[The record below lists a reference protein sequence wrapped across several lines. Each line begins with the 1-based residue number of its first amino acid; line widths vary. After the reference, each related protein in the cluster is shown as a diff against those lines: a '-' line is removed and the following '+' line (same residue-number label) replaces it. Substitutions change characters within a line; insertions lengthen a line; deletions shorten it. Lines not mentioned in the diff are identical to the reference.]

1 MLLAHNES
9 HVSITSILH
18 MKYEVEADSSK
29 EQQGRERKPTVVYL
43 SSLQLFLEISAEW
56 LDADHAKYLL

>member
-1 MLLAHNES
+1 
-9 HVSITSILH
+9 

-56 LDADHAKYLL
+56 LDADHAKYLLWWRKLKPHLPSSSGN